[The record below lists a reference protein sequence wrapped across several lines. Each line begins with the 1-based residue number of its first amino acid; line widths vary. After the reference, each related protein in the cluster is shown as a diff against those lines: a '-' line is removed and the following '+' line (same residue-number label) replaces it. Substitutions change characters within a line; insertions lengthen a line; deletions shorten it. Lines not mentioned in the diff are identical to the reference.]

1 MLSIFRLSKA
11 GGVRIPAAVCNR
23 RATPERRKGGATRRA
38 EALWGVWLRC
48 SLLTGRC
55 GHARRS
61 RLAIQLKP
69 LPRGVAGYFNRLLMK
84 PVALIIDDEVQIRR
98 LLRVALEG
106 EKYQVHEAE
115 NGQQGL
121 IEIANYKPAI
131 VLLDLGLPD
140 LEGLEVLKR
149 LREWSE
155 APVIVLTV
163 RDDVHEKVAALD
175 AGADDY
181 VTKPFSTPELLARLR
196 AAQRKTRPEEEIS
209 VFKNGDLV
217 VDLTARVVTR
227 AGREIKLS
235 ATEYALLRL
244 FVRHPGRVLT
254 HRYILR
260 EIWGPKSE
268 EHRQYLRVYVTHL
281 RQKIESDPAKPSLI
295 KTAPGIGYRFT
306 G

>member
-1 MLSIFRLSKA
+1 M
-11 GGVRIPAAVCNR
+11 
-23 RATPERRKGGATRRA
+23 
-38 EALWGVWLRC
+38 
-48 SLLTGRC
+48 
-55 GHARRS
+55 
-61 RLAIQLKP
+61 
-69 LPRGVAGYFNRLLMK
+69 
-84 PVALIIDDEVQIRR
+84 
-98 LLRVALEG
+98 
-106 EKYQVHEAE
+106 HEAE

-121 IEIANYKPAI
+121 VEIANRKPTVI
-131 VLLDLGLPD
+131 LLDLGLPD
-140 LEGLEVLKR
+140 LGGLQVLKR

-155 APVIVLTV
+155 APVLVLTV
-163 RDDVHEKVAALD
+163 RDDVQEKVGALD

-209 VFKNGDLV
+209 VFKNGDLI

-268 EHRQYLRVYVTHL
+268 EHRQYLRVYVTYL
-281 RQKIESDPAKPSLI
+281 RQKIESEPAKPSLI
-295 KTAPGIGYRFT
+295 KTAPGIGYRFAA
-306 G
+306 